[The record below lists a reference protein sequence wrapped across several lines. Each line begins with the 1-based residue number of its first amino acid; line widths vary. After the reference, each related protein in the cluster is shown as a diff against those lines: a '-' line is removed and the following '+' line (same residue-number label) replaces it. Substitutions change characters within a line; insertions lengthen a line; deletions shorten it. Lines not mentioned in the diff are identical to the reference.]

1 MSAASVQQVVYAR
14 FSNGVFLPL
23 QPVDLP
29 ENAEVKLTAEM
40 IPVADEQGVQPGS
53 PEALR
58 RYIEHCKASKLKLG
72 GWNGREELYDD
83 RI

>member
-40 IPVADEQGVQPGS
+40 IPVAEEQAVEPGS
-53 PEALR
+53 PEAFR
-58 RYIEHCKASKLKLG
+58 RYIEHCKASTLKLG

-83 RI
+83 RV